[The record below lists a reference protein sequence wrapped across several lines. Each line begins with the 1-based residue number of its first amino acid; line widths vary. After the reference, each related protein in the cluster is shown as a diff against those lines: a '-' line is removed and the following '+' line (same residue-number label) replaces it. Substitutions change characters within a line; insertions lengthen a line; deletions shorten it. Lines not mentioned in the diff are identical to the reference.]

1 MLSKLLGGGLVDS
14 VGKIVD
20 ELHTSEEEKAQ
31 AKIKLKE
38 LDNQL
43 NKAQTDINLAD
54 AKSTA
59 TGLSGLL
66 QRIWRPLIGV
76 SCSLAIFWEF
86 VLKQFI
92 VFFLAVFEVETL
104 PLPTLDM
111 GVLMPLVMS
120 LLGMA
125 GLRTYEKQKGI
136 SK

>member
-1 MLSKLLGGGLVDS
+1 MLGKLLSGGLVDS

-20 ELHTSEEEKAQ
+20 ELHVSEEEKNQ
-31 AKIKLKE
+31 AKKRLKE
-38 LDNQL
+38 LENEL
-43 NKAQTDINLAD
+43 NKKQMDINLAD

-59 TGLSGLL
+59 TGLGGLL
-66 QRIWRPLIGV
+66 QRIWRPLIGF
-76 SCSLAIFWEF
+76 SCALAIFWEF

-92 VFFLAVFEVETL
+92 MFFLAVFEIETF

-125 GLRTYEKQKGI
+125 TLRTYEKQKGI

>member
-1 MLSKLLGGGLVDS
+1 MITKLLGGDLVKNVGGIIDS
-14 VGKIVD
+14 
-20 ELHTSEEEKAQ
+20 LHTSQEEKDN

-38 LDNQL
+38 IEAQL

-92 VFFLAVFEVETL
+92 VFFLAVFEIETL